1 MITKEHWK
9 KILKIFYLTRK
20 PVEEIFSGEYRSAFK
35 GQGIEFSE
43 VREYVPGDDIR
54 SINWK
59 LTAKY
64 NHPFIKKFEET
75 RELSIIILIDLSR
88 SMFFG
93 SKKSKKE
100 IQAEIASLLSWAA
113 IVNGDKVGM
122 LLFTDRVEKYIPP
135 TKGRNQIMK
144 LIREV
149 ISYEVETKNTDIKE
163 ALSYLNRMLKKRA
176 VVFIL
181 SDFLSDF
188 NYEKIL
194 KVTSKK
200 HEVIPI
206 QILDLWEEEI
216 NFKGNIFFED
226 SETGELY
233 FLTREKIKHIN
244 DNMRKRIKKQQEFF
258 KKINLDFIK
267 VRTDRDYLNE
277 ILLFFKRRFKKR

>member
-233 FLTREKIKHIN
+233 FLTREKIKYIN

>member
-1 MITKEHWK
+1 MISREEWK
-9 KILKIFYLTRK
+9 KILKIFYLTRR

-64 NHPFIKKFEET
+64 NHPFVKKFEET
-75 RELSIIILIDLSR
+75 RELSIIILIDVSR

-100 IQAEIASLLSWAA
+100 IQAEITALLSWAA

-122 LLFTDRVEKYIPP
+122 LLFSDKVEKYIPP

-149 ISYEVETKNTDIKE
+149 ISYEPEGKTTDIKN
-163 ALSYLNRMLKKRA
+163 ALSYLNRIFKKKA
-176 VVFIL
+176 VIFIL
-181 SDFLSDF
+181 SDFISEF

-200 HEVIPI
+200 HELIPVE
-206 QILDLWEEEI
+206 ILDNFEEMYD
-216 NFKGNIFFED
+216 FRGNIFFED
-226 SETGELY
+226 PENEELY
-233 FLTREKIKHIN
+233 FLSAGGINRVRELLKTRL
-244 DNMRKRIKKQQEFF
+244 KQQHNFF
-258 KKINLDFIK
+258 KKANIDFISI
-267 VRTDRDYLNE
+267 RTDGDYLNE
-277 ILLFFKRRFKKR
+277 LLLFFRRRFKKR